1 VAGWLSLSALW
12 VPREFAGEDGIAAVS
27 RVSASKLG
35 DGRHD
40 LSGHPHFSA
49 IVVSSHMV
57 ADHPEERGERVGT
70 ATSAGTEKV

>member
-1 VAGWLSLSALW
+1 M
-12 VPREFAGEDGIAAVS
+12 PREFGGEDGVAAVS
-27 RVSASKLG
+27 RVSASNLS

-57 ADHPEERGERVGT
+57 ADNPEERGERVGT
-70 ATSAGTEKV
+70 ATSAGAEKVLDGLDVAA